1 MKEINR
7 TQVLETLEKALRDA
21 IECEDTLTFSVAIDG
36 ETGEAYEWNCVC
48 PLDCPESVYKG
59 KDIQIVRFEAEK
71 YSTFSRDENY
81 IDALRD
87 SIPAKDIL
95 KFENLLSNNES
106 DLSEFYES
114 VKQQWS
120 NAYEEIEDEDIAV
133 IIEDEDLKG
142 YLDRA
147 IDGV

>member
-7 TQVLETLEKALRDA
+7 MQVLETLEKALRDA

-71 YSTFSRDENY
+71 YSVSADETPEEQEEDIWGI
-81 IDALRD
+81 IDN
-87 SIPAKDIL
+87 
-95 KFENLLSNNES
+95 ENL
-106 DLSEFYES
+106 
-114 VKQQWS
+114 
-120 NAYEEIEDEDIAV
+120 ED
-133 IIEDEDLKG
+133 
-142 YLDRA
+142 YLDYA
-147 IDGV
+147 LDNT